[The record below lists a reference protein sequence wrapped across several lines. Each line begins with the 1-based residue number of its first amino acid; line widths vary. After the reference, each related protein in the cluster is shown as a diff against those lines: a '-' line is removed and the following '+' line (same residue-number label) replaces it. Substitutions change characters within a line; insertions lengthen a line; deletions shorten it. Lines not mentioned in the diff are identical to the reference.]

1 MEIIFIRHE
10 QAEAGHADLPD
21 RERRLSQKGQAQ
33 AQAAVVELVDY
44 LQKADISPDPDP
56 DPDPGLGQ
64 LGNSVESNVASQTPA
79 TVIWTSP
86 ALRAQE
92 TAQPIVEALKVAA
105 DLQDFIYSGEFSKL
119 QAALA
124 ELPESVAT
132 LLLVGHEPILS
143 QWIEKLTGEAVK
155 MKKGD
160 RASVKLDKLD
170 GQTLEGT
177 YQGKI

>member
-21 RERRLSQKGQAQ
+21 RERRLSQKGQTQ

-56 DPDPGLGQ
+56 DLGQ

-124 ELPESVAT
+124 ELPQSVTT

>member
-44 LQKADISPDPDP
+44 LQKADISPDPD
-56 DPDPGLGQ
+56 LGQ

-124 ELPESVAT
+124 EPPQSVAT